1 MARAR
6 SKMWLRNKW
15 FLIIM
20 PMAAVILSLFI
31 GKYQADAAT
40 ILSLLISKT
49 PFSSGGEFSPTLETA
64 IFQVRM
70 PRILMALLVGMSLSV
85 SGAVFQGVFRNPLV
99 SDHILGVSNG
109 ASLGAAAAILLGA
122 PIAGVQLAAFISG
135 MLAVGLTYSVSRIYK
150 TTSTLTLVLSG
161 IIVGGFFSALVSL
174 MKSVADPLDK
184 MPAIVFW
191 LMGSF
196 AKISSVDLKYAVP
209 IMVSAVFVLW
219 LVRWR
224 LNVLAVGEED
234 ARSLGMNTELFRFIL
249 VILCTLAT
257 STAVAVSGV
266 IGWVGL
272 VVPHVAR
279 ILVGPDHKALIPL
292 SISLGGTY
300 MVLMDDLARSLT
312 TAEISIGILT
322 AIIGA
327 PFFAYLLRKGTSW
340 S

>member
-1 MARAR
+1 MLLR
-6 SKMWLRNKW
+6 SKF
-15 FLIIM
+15 FLVLM
-20 PMAAVILSLFI
+20 PLAAVILSLFI

-40 ILSLLISKT
+40 IVSLLLSKLNIG
-49 PFSSGGEFSPTLETA
+49 PGGDFSVNLETA
-64 IFQVRM
+64 IFQVRL

-109 ASLGAAAAILLGA
+109 ASLGAAAAILWGA
-122 PIAGVQLAAFISG
+122 SIAGVQLAAFISG

-174 MKSVADPLDK
+174 LKSIADPLDK

-196 AKISSVDLKYAVP
+196 AKISSVDLKFAVP

-224 LNVLAVGEED
+224 LNILAVGEED
-234 ARSLGMNTELFRFIL
+234 AKSLGMNTEVFRFGL
-249 VILCTLAT
+249 VVLCTLAT
-257 STAVAVSGV
+257 SSAVAVSGV

-279 ILVGPDHKALIPL
+279 ILVGPDHKDLIPL

-312 TAEISIGILT
+312 TAEVSIGILT

>member
-1 MARAR
+1 
-6 SKMWLRNKW
+6 
-15 FLIIM
+15 
-20 PMAAVILSLFI
+20 
-31 GKYQADAAT
+31 
-40 ILSLLISKT
+40 
-49 PFSSGGEFSPTLETA
+49 
-64 IFQVRM
+64 
-70 PRILMALLVGMSLSV
+70 MALLVGMSLSV

-109 ASLGAAAAILLGA
+109 ASLGAAAAILWGA
-122 PIAGVQLAAFISG
+122 SIAGVQLAAFISG

-174 MKSVADPLDK
+174 LKSIADPLDK

-196 AKISSVDLKYAVP
+196 AKISSVDLKFAVP

-224 LNVLAVGEED
+224 LNILAVGEED
-234 ARSLGMNTELFRFIL
+234 AKSLGMNTEVFRFGL
-249 VILCTLAT
+249 VVLCTLAT
-257 STAVAVSGV
+257 SSAVAVSGV

-279 ILVGPDHKALIPL
+279 ILVGPDHKDLIPL

-312 TAEISIGILT
+312 TAEVSIGILT

>member
-1 MARAR
+1 
-6 SKMWLRNKW
+6 MWLRKKTV
-15 FLIIM
+15 LILM
-20 PMAAVILSLFI
+20 PVFAVLLSLFI
-31 GKYQADAAT
+31 GKYNADPMT
-40 ILSLLISKT
+40 ILSLLFSKM
-49 PFSSGGEFSPTLETA
+49 PFGFGGEFSPNLETA
-64 IFQVRM
+64 IFQVRL
-70 PRILMALLVGMSLSV
+70 PRVLTALLVGMSLSV

-109 ASLGAAAAILLGA
+109 ASLGAAAAILLGTSM
-122 PIAGVQLAAFISG
+122 AGVQLAAFFTG
-135 MLAVGLTYSVSRIYK
+135 LLAVGLTYSVSRIYK
-150 TTSTLTLVLSG
+150 TSSTPLTLVLSG

-174 MKSVADPLDK
+174 MKSVADPYDK

-209 IMVSAVFVLW
+209 AMCIPIIALW

-224 LNVLAVGEED
+224 INVLAMGEED
-234 ARSLGMNTELFRFIL
+234 ARALGMNTEQFRL
-249 VILCTLAT
+249 VLIVLSTIAT
-257 STAVAVSGV
+257 SSAVAVSGV

-272 VVPHVAR
+272 VIPHVAR
-279 ILVGPDHKALIPL
+279 ILVGPDHKYLIPA

-300 MVLMDDLARSLT
+300 MVLMDDLARSLA

-327 PFFAYLLRKGTSW
+327 PFFAYLLRKGTNW

>member
-1 MARAR
+1 
-6 SKMWLRNKW
+6 MWLKNKW
-15 FLIIM
+15 VLIII
-20 PMAAVILSLFI
+20 PLVAVIWSLFI
-31 GKYQADAAT
+31 GNFQADPAT
-40 ILSLLISKT
+40 IISLLIAKL
-49 PFSSGGEFSPTLETA
+49 PFSSGGEFSPNLETA
-64 IFQVRM
+64 IFQVRL
-70 PRILMALLVGMSLSV
+70 PRVIMALLVGMALSV

-99 SDHILGVSNG
+99 SDHILGVSHG
-109 ASLGAAAAILLGA
+109 ASLGAAAALLVGA
-122 PIAGVQLAAFISG
+122 PVSVVQLAAFASG
-135 MLAVGLTYSVSRIYK
+135 MIAVALTYSVSRVYK

-196 AKISSVDLKYAVP
+196 AKVSSVDLKYAVP
-209 IMVSAVFVLW
+209 IMASAVFVLY

-224 LNVLAVGEED
+224 LNVLAMGEED
-234 ARSLGMNTELFRFIL
+234 AKSLGMNTELFRLIL

-272 VVPHVAR
+272 VIPHVAR
-279 ILVGPDHKALIPL
+279 ILVGPDHKDLIPV

-300 MVLMDDLARSLT
+300 LVLMDDLARSLAT
-312 TAEISIGILT
+312 SEISIGILT

>member
-1 MARAR
+1 
-6 SKMWLRNKW
+6 MWLKNKLI
-15 FLIIM
+15 LIIL
-20 PMAAVILSLFI
+20 PLGAVIGSLFI
-31 GKYQADAAT
+31 GNFQADAAT
-40 ILSLLISKT
+40 ILSLIISKL
-49 PFSSGGEFSPTLETA
+49 PFAAGGDFSANLQTA
-64 IFQVRM
+64 IFEIRL
-70 PRILMALLVGMSLSV
+70 PRILLALLVGMSLSV

-109 ASLGAAAAILLGA
+109 ASLGAAAALLLGE
-122 PIAGVQLAAFISG
+122 PISVVQLAAFITG
-135 MLAVGLTYSVSRIYK
+135 MVAVGITYSVSRIYK

-161 IIVGGFFSALVSL
+161 IIVGGLFSALVSL

-196 AKISSVDLKYAVP
+196 AKISSNDLTYSVP
-209 IMVSAVFVLW
+209 IMLASLFILW

-224 LNVLAVGEED
+224 LNVLAMGEEE
-234 ARSLGMNTELFRFIL
+234 ARSLGMNVEAFRL
-249 VILCTLAT
+249 VLIVLCTLAT
-257 STAVAVSGV
+257 STAVAISGV

-272 VVPHVAR
+272 VIPHVAR
-279 ILVGPDHKALIPL
+279 ILVGPDHKDLIPV

-300 MVLMDDLARSLT
+300 LVLMDDLARSLT